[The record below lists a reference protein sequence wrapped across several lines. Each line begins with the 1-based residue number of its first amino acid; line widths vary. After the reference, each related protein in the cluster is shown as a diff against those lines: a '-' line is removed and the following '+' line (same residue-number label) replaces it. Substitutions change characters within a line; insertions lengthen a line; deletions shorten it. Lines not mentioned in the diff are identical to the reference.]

1 MLVILALGGGGGE
14 YRRRRGPK
22 ASISK
27 RLAPFRG
34 LGYATQ
40 ARPNEITY
48 CSHAYNNYA
57 GGVEI
62 GGPVEIKA
70 VRLTEAY
77 DVIWQISGGTNPP
90 PLWPVLSIRWN
101 AYAVLKSRTTIT
113 LRCHTA
119 DATPGVVYGSWL
131 LYAVPG
137 NSATTAPVEPTAEQV
152 LTQPRTYPHKVINFV
167 QPSMGSKAF
176 SLSYVY
182 DVRDCYGIKNILE
195 EEEMHR
201 GFTDSGHVTCW
212 NCHFRLKNIGYLPV
226 GGKVPVF
233 NYTIRTEYKIIC
245 MDPRIK

>member
-1 MLVILALGGGGGE
+1 MAGYYRRSRARYSRSRGWRRGR

-22 ASISK
+22 ASIAK

-34 LGYATQ
+34 LGYHTQ

-62 GGPVEIKA
+62 SGSVEIKA

-137 NSATTAPVEPTAEQV
+137 NSATTAPVDQRRSRFLLSRG
-152 LTQPRTYPHKVINFV
+152 LTRTR
-167 QPSMGSKAF
+167 SSTLF
-176 SLSYVY
+176 SLLW
-182 DVRDCYGIKNILE
+182 VRRLSRCRMFTTCGIA
-195 EEEMHR
+195 MASR
-201 GFTDSGHVTCW
+201 TFWRRRRC
-212 NCHFRLKNIGYLPV
+212 IGASRIV
-226 GGKVPVF
+226 GMLLAGTVIF
-233 NYTIRTEYKIIC
+233 G
-245 MDPRIK
+245 